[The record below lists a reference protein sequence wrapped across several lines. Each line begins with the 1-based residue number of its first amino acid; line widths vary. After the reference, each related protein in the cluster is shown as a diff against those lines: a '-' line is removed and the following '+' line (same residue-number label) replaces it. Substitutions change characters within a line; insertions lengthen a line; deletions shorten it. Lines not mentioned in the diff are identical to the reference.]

1 MIGSLLS
8 AYWLIIIF
16 ALLAF
21 IVLYFAFDRRKPR
34 DSNRYSL
41 SYIEGLKAMV
51 ENDDQTAFI
60 RFKQTVAED
69 SENIDAYLRLGD
81 LLRKRGQIQK
91 AVQVH
96 RQLLL
101 RKTIDKEAIAQIWKG
116 LAADFIAA
124 RRFNLAQEIL
134 EKLSNEAAHKRWA
147 REKLLEIFEKT
158 GRFDSAFEVAK
169 EIYRSKDQQ
178 PKLAAYRQL
187 EGNQYFEKK
196 DYHKARL
203 AYKDA
208 LHYDD
213 KFAPAYMMIAESYLA
228 ENKKEDA
235 AEYYVKLAENAPS
248 EAWRVFQKLEQTLF
262 ELGRFSDAEQIYLKL
277 MRECP
282 KDSRVFYSFAT
293 IAEKKNNLPAAIDSL
308 GQALSINPADAIAAA
323 RLAQLYIE
331 SGQKQKAIKTLQDVR
346 NHLSTDRDEYSCPYC
361 AKKSSN
367 RELLC
372 PGCGRVGP
380 YQENMA
386 G

>member
-1 MIGSLLS
+1 MIGSFVV
-8 AYWLIIIF
+8 AYWWIMAF

-21 IVLYFAFDRRKPR
+21 IVVFFALDRRKPR
-34 DSNRYSL
+34 DLSKYSVN
-41 SYIEGLKAMV
+41 YIEGLKAMI
-51 ENDDQTAFI
+51 ENDDQNAFV

-101 RKTIDKEAIAQIWKG
+101 RKTIDKETIAQIWKG

-134 EKLSNEAAHKRWA
+134 ENLSKEPTHKKWA

-158 GRFDSAFEVAK
+158 GRFDAAFEVAK
-169 EIYRSKDQQ
+169 EIYRSKETQ

-187 EGNQYFEKK
+187 EGNQHFGRK

-208 LHYDD
+208 LHYDES
-213 KFAPAYMMIAESYLA
+213 FAPAYIMIAESYLA
-228 ENKKEDA
+228 ENKKEEA
-235 AEYYVKLAENAPS
+235 AEFYIKLAEKAPS
-248 EAWRVFQKLEQTLF
+248 EAWQVFRKLEQTLF
-262 ELGRFSDAEQIYLKL
+262 ELGRFSDAEQIYLNL

-293 IAEKKNNLPAAIDSL
+293 IAEKKNDLTAAIDSL
-308 GQALSINPADAIAAA
+308 GQALTINPADAVAAT

-331 SGQKQKAIKTLQDVR
+331 SGQEQKAIKTLQDVR
-346 NHLSTDRDEYSCPYC
+346 AHLSADHDEYSCLYC
-361 AKKSSN
+361 AKRSSKK
-367 RELLC
+367 ELLC

-380 YQENMA
+380 FQEVA
-386 G
+386 AP